1 MKIKDIKLRIILDS
15 RGKETIEAKVIDDHG
30 NFSITSVPSGTS
42 RSEYE
47 ALPFP
52 NNDPQEGLKVFETY
66 KSKLVGIDAEDQE
79 AVDSTLHEIDGT
91 TNFSKIGGNIST
103 GISVSVAKL
112 AAFESNLELYQYIY
126 ERYTRKMGISK
137 KIPGLAGN
145 VIGGGVHSN
154 NKMSIQE
161 VLLVTGDKDTIEN
174 AKTNIKIHASIGEY
188 LKSKNLAIGL
198 NIENAWNTKLSDTEA
213 IETASEFA
221 GRESPNTRIGV
232 DFAASEFFNRRKYKF
247 VESIE
252 SKKKKAISREQYI
265 SVVENIAQKYNLAYI
280 EDPLDSNDFEGFAEI
295 TKQIGSK
302 ALIVGDDLYATNRE
316 RLQEGIKVNATNAI
330 LIKVNQVG
338 TLSDVL
344 DTIELAHSKGIKTVV
359 SHRSGETTDAFM
371 SHLAVAFGSEYI
383 KCGIIRGERIVKINE
398 LAKIEAIE
406 KEQ

>member
-1 MKIKDIKLRIILDS
+1 
-15 RGKETIEAKVIDDHG
+15 
-30 NFSITSVPSGTS
+30 
-42 RSEYE
+42 
-47 ALPFP
+47 
-52 NNDPQEGLKVFETY
+52 VFETY
-66 KSKLVGIDAEDQE
+66 KSKLIGIDVEDQE
-79 AVDSTLHEIDGT
+79 AVDNTLHEIDGT

-103 GISVSVAKL
+103 GISVSAAKL
-112 AAFESNLELYQYIY
+112 AALESNLGLYQYIY
-126 ERYTRKMGISK
+126 EKYTRKMGISK
-137 KIPGLAGN
+137 KIPGLVGN

-198 NIENAWNTKLSDTEA
+198 NIENAWNTKLSDIEA

-221 GRESPNTRIGV
+221 SRESSHTRIGV

-247 VESIE
+247 VDSVE
-252 SKKKKAISREQYI
+252 SKRKKAISREQHI
-265 SVVENIAQKYNLAYI
+265 SVVENIAKKYNLTYI
-280 EDPLDSNDFEGFAEI
+280 EDPLDSNDFEGFAEL

-316 RLQEGIKVNATNAI
+316 RLREGIKVNATNAI

-338 TLSDVL
+338 TLCDVL
-344 DTIELAHSKGIKTVV
+344 DTIELAHSKSIKTVV

-383 KCGIIRGERIVKINE
+383 KCGIIRGERIAKINE

-406 KEQ
+406 KGDEQQGPVRTNK